1 TFPLLLLFFEAV
13 AAAEYRGAEVEIPWN
28 DYLRRYG
35 YLTPVKDLGGAARLV
50 DATEAISKFQRMYSL
65 PITGQVDERTARI
78 MRTPR
83 CGIPDVG
90 DYVDIPLNG
99 RKRKRRSV
107 FSKWKKT
114 NLTYFI
120 LDRPHYMDARL
131 VDGTIWQSFQQ
142 WMNIST
148 LSFRPAR
155 SEKDADIVI
164 SFPHP
169 QTHSSC
175 SSRFAQADL
184 AHAFFPETGKV
195 HFNMDWRWDEPNR
208 LASVTVHEL
217 GHAIGLVHSPDAKS
231 VMYAL
236 NTPDAKQITTVE
248 INELRESYG
257 VKPGIGWVEE
267 DFIRRETPEEALT
280 PPDPCKST
288 VDAAFRRRGEYMFFK
303 GGWMWR
309 FSSDTR
315 RMVGVNRIDQFYR
328 GVERVDAAV
337 EIDDQV
343 YLFEGT
349 DVHIQAQGRMSAPL
363 SLRQLRINASDKIDS
378 AFVWYGTN
386 FEGQPGVYLMD
397 DTNGIYY
404 RFDTRRRHVFQD
416 YPKKRFLQWGAIPKA
431 DAALSFGPKN
441 DLLFIRGADA
451 LMLNI
456 TATGGVRVIEG
467 YPRELWSLFE
477 YCKWKEGIV
486 DIPSER
492 DDHHHHRALRHHD
505 HSSSSN
511 YLPLTTLVFALAVL
525 LL

>member
-1 TFPLLLLFFEAV
+1 LLFET
-13 AAAEYRGAEVEIPWN
+13 AAAYEHQGAEVEIPWN

-35 YLTPVKDLGGAARLV
+35 YLTPVKDSGGAARLV

-99 RKRKRRSV
+99 RKRKKRSV

-120 LDRPHYMDARL
+120 VDRPSYMDARL

-155 SEKDADIVI
+155 SEKDADITI
-164 SFPHP
+164 SFPHSH
-169 QTHSSC
+169 THSNC

-184 AHAFFPETGKV
+184 AHAFFPETGRV
-195 HFNMDWRWDEPNR
+195 HYNMDWRWDTPNR
-208 LASVTVHEL
+208 LSSVTVHEL
-217 GHAIGLVHSPDAKS
+217 GHAIGLVHSQDAKS

-236 NTPDAKQITTVE
+236 NTPDAKHITTVE

-267 DFIRRETPEEALT
+267 DLIRRETPDEVST
-280 PPDPCKST
+280 PPNPCKST
-288 VDAAFRRRGEYMFFK
+288 VDAAFRRRGQYIFFK

-315 RMVGVNRIDQFYR
+315 TMVGVNRIDQFYR
-328 GVERVDAAV
+328 GIERVDAAV
-337 EIDDQV
+337 EVDDQV
-343 YLFEGT
+343 YLFSGT
-349 DVHIQAQGRMSAPL
+349 DVYIEMNGRLSGAM
-363 SLRQLRINASDKIDS
+363 SLRQLGMRDSDKIDS
-378 AFVWYGTN
+378 AFIWHATN

-397 DTNGIYY
+397 ESNGLYY
-404 RFDTRRRHVFQD
+404 RFDTRHRRIVPH
-416 YPKKRFLQWGAIPKA
+416 YPKKRNLQWGSIPRA
-431 DAALSFGPKN
+431 DAALSFGPNN
-441 DLLFIRGADA
+441 DLLFIRGQEA
-451 LMLNI
+451 LMLNQ
-456 TATGGVRVIEG
+456 TASGGVRVIEG
-467 YPRELWSLFE
+467 YPRELWAMFE

-486 DIPSER
+486 DIPSNRE
-492 DDHHHHRALRHHD
+492 DSHHHHHRALRSNGHSP
-505 HSSSSN
+505 SSSPFSIA
-511 YLPLTTLVFALAVL
+511 TVIIALAKFML
-525 LL
+525 